1 MAYQEGEQSRL
12 RRLNSR
18 EAISLAVQGQWR
30 EAIKI
35 NKTILDVFPTDIEA
49 LNRMG
54 RAHMELGE
62 YGDAETAYKRA
73 LEVDAYNAIAQKN
86 LQRLAIL
93 KKARAGKQ
101 PEVRKLEPQVFV
113 EEIGKAGVVNLQAL
127 AKPEVLARVVAG
139 DPVKLKITGNNLV
152 ITSETGDYLGVVD
165 TKHGLRLIRLTKN
178 GNKYSGAIV
187 SSAERSVS
195 VIIRETF
202 QHAKN
207 IGQMSFPTR
216 GVEGVRTDIQDRVIR
231 REIEQEESLNGEAGY
246 TVVGSGGEENEALP
260 EEPVMDDYDQDEE
273 S

>member
-12 RRLNSR
+12 HRLNSR
-18 EAISLAVQGQWR
+18 EAIALAVKGQWR
-30 EAIKI
+30 EAIAV

-62 YGDAETAYKRA
+62 YPESESAYKRA

-86 LQRLAIL
+86 LQRLALL
-93 KKARAGKQ
+93 KKARTGKQ

-113 EEIGKAGVVNLQAL
+113 EEIGKAGVVNLQSL

-152 ITSETGDYLGVVD
+152 VTSETGAYLGNIEP
-165 TKHGLRLIRLTKN
+165 KHSLRLIRLIKG

-187 SSAERSVS
+187 SSTDRAVS

-202 QHAKN
+202 QHANN

-216 GVEGVRTDIQDRVIR
+216 GVEGVRTDMQDRVIR
-231 REIEQEESLNGEAGY
+231 REIEQEEALPGEAGY
-246 TVVGSGGEENEALP
+246 TVVGNGAEEGEALP
-260 EEPVMDDYDQDEE
+260 EEPVVDDYDQDEE